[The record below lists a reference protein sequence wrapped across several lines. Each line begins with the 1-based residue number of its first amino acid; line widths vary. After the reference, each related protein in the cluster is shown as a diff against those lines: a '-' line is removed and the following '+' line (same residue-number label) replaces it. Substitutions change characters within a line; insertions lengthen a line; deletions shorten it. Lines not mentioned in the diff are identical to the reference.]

1 MLEILKN
8 YGISEDKVNKFEK
21 FKNLLQEWNG
31 KLNLTSILEDKEIE
45 IKHFLDSIKGEKYF
59 FKNAS
64 VVEVGSGGGFPSIP
78 LMIIR
83 EDLNFTLIEST
94 GKKCEFLK
102 FVINELS
109 LNGKVYNMRAEDAGK
124 NENFREKFDI
134 VTARAVARLNTLSE
148 YCIPLIKKGGLFIA
162 YKGED
167 NGEDIEAQNA
177 IKILGAEHKEK
188 VNYLL
193 YNGENERTIHV
204 IEKIQNT
211 PPKYPRGN
219 GKERSKPL

>member
-1 MLEILKN
+1 M
-8 YGISEDKVNKFEK
+8 
-21 FKNLLQEWNG
+21 
-31 KLNLTSILEDKEIE
+31 
-45 IKHFLDSIKGEKYF
+45 
-59 FKNAS
+59 
-64 VVEVGSGGGFPSIP
+64 
-78 LMIIR
+78 
-83 EDLNFTLIEST
+83 
-94 GKKCEFLK
+94 
-102 FVINELS
+102 
-109 LNGKVYNMRAEDAGK
+109 
-124 NENFREKFDI
+124 
-134 VTARAVARLNTLSE
+134 NTLSE